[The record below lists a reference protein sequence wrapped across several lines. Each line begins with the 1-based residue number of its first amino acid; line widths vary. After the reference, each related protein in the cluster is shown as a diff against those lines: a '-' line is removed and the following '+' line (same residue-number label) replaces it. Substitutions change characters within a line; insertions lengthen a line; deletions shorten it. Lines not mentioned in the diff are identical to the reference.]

1 MTQNYDVIVIGG
13 GSAGLTA
20 GLFAM
25 RYGHST
31 LVLERLMG
39 GGQIINA
46 DKIENYPGF
55 PQGTTGFELGPL
67 MQEQA
72 MDAGVE
78 FLMAEAT
85 AISMEGSYKIVST
98 ADGKYKAK
106 AVIIANGSSLKTL
119 GIPGEKELTG
129 KGVSH
134 CATCDGPFF
143 QDKVIGVVGG
153 GDSSMDESLTLTEY
167 ASQVV
172 LFHRRDAF
180 RSQKALQERVL
191 SSPKIIVRWNT
202 KVEEIVGEGSVT
214 GVNVR
219 DTVTGETSHVSLSAL
234 FVLIGLDPNTLYLR
248 ETLRLDNAGHVPT
261 DIWMATDI
269 PGIFAAGD
277 IRQNSAAQV
286 ITVAGDG
293 ATAAISAH
301 RYISGL
307 EWGAN

>member
-1 MTQNYDVIVIGG
+1 MAQSYDVIVIGG

-20 GLFAM
+20 GLFTV

-31 LVLERLMG
+31 LVIEQLMG

-72 MDAGVE
+72 MDAGAE

-85 AISMEGSYKIVST
+85 GISVEGSYNVVST

-106 AVIIANGSSLKTL
+106 AVIIAGGSSLKTL

-143 QDKVIGVVGG
+143 QDKMVGVVGG

-172 LFHRRDAF
+172 LFHRRDTF
-180 RSQKALQERVL
+180 RSQKVLQQRIL
-191 SSPKIIVRWNT
+191 SNPKIMVRWNT
-202 KVEEIVGEGSVT
+202 VVERLWERT
-214 GVNVR
+214 G
-219 DTVTGETSHVSLSAL
+219 
-234 FVLIGLDPNTLYLR
+234 
-248 ETLRLDNAGHVPT
+248 
-261 DIWMATDI
+261 
-269 PGIFAAGD
+269 
-277 IRQNSAAQV
+277 
-286 ITVAGDG
+286 
-293 ATAAISAH
+293 
-301 RYISGL
+301 
-307 EWGAN
+307 